1 MWQYQNTDELYHH
14 GILGMRWG
22 HRKARTSSSSGG
34 KRKKKNRMSNR
45 AYRKYKLSSKDS
57 RRAQIIKRKPVNQMS
72 NEELKTLN
80 YRQSLEYQYK
90 QNNKSKISKIAAGV
104 GITVAAI
111 GTINKLYSN
120 MDNLKK
126 NGKTIMKNGR
136 NIYDKFKYTKWLY
149 SNANPYNL
157 NMFGK

>member
-45 AYRKYKLSSKDS
+45 AYQKYKSSSKDS

-80 YRQSLEYQYK
+80 YRQQLEFNYR
-90 QNNKSKISKIAAGV
+90 QNNPSRFSRVIGAVGVAGTIAG
-104 GITVAAI
+104 AI
-111 GTINKLYSN
+111 GGINKLYSN
-120 MDNLKK
+120 SEALQR
-126 NGKTIMKNGR
+126 NGKKLISSGKK
-136 NIYDKFKYTKWLY
+136 ICEKVIKKFK
-149 SNANPYNL
+149 
-157 NMFGK
+157 